1 MGKIREDGQD
11 MSFDFLSL
19 MAYLIVFLTLLT
31 MIFGVVAYMAYKK
44 RERRRA
50 KNSSLDEENAS
61 FKKQEYLFFKEENM
75 RI

>member
-1 MGKIREDGQD
+1 MGQTREDGSD

-44 RERRRA
+44 RERSRA
-50 KNSSLDEENAS
+50 KSSYLGQKNES
-61 FKKQEYLFFKEENM
+61 FKKEEHLFFKEES
-75 RI
+75 IKI

>member
-1 MGKIREDGQD
+1 

-44 RERRRA
+44 REKRRA
-50 KNSSLDEENAS
+50 QQSSLDQDSAS
-61 FKKQEYLFFKEENM
+61 FKKEEYLFFKEEN
-75 RI
+75 IKI

>member
-1 MGKIREDGQD
+1 

-44 RERRRA
+44 REKRRA
-50 KNSSLDEENAS
+50 QKSSFPKVSTDTDS
-61 FKKQEYLFFKEENM
+61 SKHLFFKEES
-75 RI
+75 IKI